1 MAQTATLNASVR
13 ERAGKGAARAVRR
26 EGRVPAVIYGDKK
39 DPQTISMDYR
49 ELMKQVQTGRFLS
62 TLVDIDVDGTK
73 VRAIPRD
80 VQFDPVRDFVVHVDF
95 LRLGKGARI
104 AVEVAINFLGDEDS
118 PGLKRGGVLN
128 VVRHTVEIMCP
139 AEAIPESF
147 DMDISELDI
156 GDGLHSTDLTLPEGM
171 TFTIT
176 DRDFTIAT
184 ISAPSG
190 GADEDEEDAA
200 VEGEEGAE
208 GEEGEGGEE
217 AAGEGE
223 GGEE

>member
-1 MAQTATLNASVR
+1 MAQTVTLNALVR

-39 DPQTISMDYR
+39 DPQTISMDAR

-73 VRAIPRD
+73 VRTIPRD

-104 AVEVAINFLGDEDS
+104 AVEVAINFVGEEDS
-118 PGLKRGGVLN
+118 AGLKRGGVLN
-128 VVRHTVEIMCP
+128 VVRHSVEIMCP
-139 AEAIPESF
+139 ADSIPESF
-147 DMDISELDI
+147 DMDVSALDI
-156 GDGLHSTDLTLPEGM
+156 GDGLHASDLSLPEGM

-190 GADEDEEDAA
+190 GADEDEDAA
-200 VEGEEGAE
+200 AAEEAAEGAE
-208 GEEGEGGEE
+208 GEDGEE

>member
-1 MAQTATLNASVR
+1 MSKAVNLNAAVR

-26 EGRVPAVIYGDKK
+26 ENRVPAVIYGDKQE
-39 DPQTISMDYR
+39 PQLISMEYR

-62 TLVDIDVDGTK
+62 TLVEIDVDGTK

-80 VQFDPVRDFVVHVDF
+80 LQFDPVRDFIIHVDF

-104 AVEVAINFLGDEDS
+104 AVEVPIHFTGQDDS
-118 PGLKRGGVLN
+118 AGLKRGGVLN
-128 VVRHTVEIMCP
+128 IVRHEVEIMCP
-139 AEAIPESF
+139 ADDIPEGF
-147 DMDISELDI
+147 DLDVSQLDI
-156 GDGLHSTDLTLPEGM
+156 GDGLHASDLKLPEGM

-190 GADEDEEDAA
+190 GADEEEAEA
-200 VEGEEGAE
+200 GAEAGEEAE
-208 GEEGEGGEE
+208 GGEEADAEDGEGGEE
-217 AAGEGE
+217 
-223 GGEE
+223 

>member
-1 MAQTATLNASVR
+1 MAQTVTLNASVR

-39 DPQTISMDYR
+39 DPQTISMDAR

-62 TLVDIDVDGTK
+62 TLVDIEVDGTK
-73 VRAIPRD
+73 VRTIPRD

-104 AVEVAINFLGDEDS
+104 AVEVAINFVGEEDS
-118 PGLKRGGVLN
+118 AGLKRGGVLN
-128 VVRHTVEIMCP
+128 VVRHSVEIMCP
-139 AEAIPESF
+139 ADSIPESF
-147 DMDISELDI
+147 DLDVSALDI
-156 GDGLHSTDLTLPEGM
+156 GDGLHATDLTLPEGM

-190 GADEDEEDAA
+190 GADEDEDAA
-200 VEGEEGAE
+200 AAEEAAEGAE
-208 GEEGEGGEE
+208 GEDGED

>member
-1 MAQTATLNASVR
+1 
-13 ERAGKGAARAVRR
+13 
-26 EGRVPAVIYGDKK
+26 
-39 DPQTISMDYR
+39 
-49 ELMKQVQTGRFLS
+49 MKQVQTGRFLS
-62 TLVDIDVDGTK
+62 TLVDIEVDGTK
-73 VRAIPRD
+73 VRTIPRD

-104 AVEVAINFLGDEDS
+104 AVEVAINFVGEEDS
-118 PGLKRGGVLN
+118 AGLKRGGVLN
-128 VVRHTVEIMCP
+128 VVRHSVEIMCP
-139 AEAIPESF
+139 ADSIPESF
-147 DMDISELDI
+147 DLDVSALDI
-156 GDGLHSTDLTLPEGM
+156 GDGLHATDLTLPEGM

-190 GADEDEEDAA
+190 GADEDEDAA
-200 VEGEEGAE
+200 AAEEAAEGAE
-208 GEEGEGGEE
+208 GEDGED